1 MSVLWFDGLLT
12 QVEDAGIYF
21 LPDDDIEEL
30 LEAAAVNRFPCVR
43 IDLRD
48 CADKAELLQRIGAA
62 LNFPPHVA
70 HNFDALAD
78 ALGDLRVP
86 RLPGL
91 VVLLENTERL
101 RRHAVADFKTTM
113 EVLQGASREWAKHD
127 QPFWAFVA
135 LDDAEFAGL
144 G

>member
-12 QVEDAGIYF
+12 QLDDAGVYF
-21 LPDDDIEEL
+21 LPEDDSEEL

-43 IDLRD
+43 VDLRD
-48 CADKAELLQRIGAA
+48 CADKAELLQRLAGA
-62 LNFPPHVA
+62 LKFPAHFG

-78 ALGDLRVP
+78 ALGDLRQP
-86 RLPGL
+86 KLPGL
-91 VVLLENTERL
+91 VLLLENTERL
-101 RRHAVADFKTTM
+101 RRHALADFKTTM
-113 EVLQGASREWAKHD
+113 EVLQAASREWAAWH

-135 LDDAEFAGL
+135 LDDAEFNTL

>member
-12 QVEDAGIYF
+12 QLDDAGIYF
-21 LPDDDIEEL
+21 LPDDDIAEL

-48 CADKAELLQRIGAA
+48 CADKAELLQRLGAA
-62 LNFPPHVA
+62 LKFPPHVA
-70 HNFDALAD
+70 SNFDALAD
-78 ALGDLRVP
+78 ALGDLRAP

-91 VVLLENTERL
+91 VLLLENTERL
-101 RRHAVADFKTTM
+101 RRHAVDDFKTTM
-113 EVLQGASREWAKHD
+113 EVLQAASREWATYE
-127 QPFWAFVA
+127 QPLWAFVA
-135 LDDAEFAGL
+135 LDDAEFASL